1 MIDSKAAIEALKEIE
16 HELTEALVGLPGDN
30 VMVSVYNRRID
41 AIDAAIRALGRVDF
55 FETRPNYLRG
65 QFL

>member
-16 HELTEALVGLPGDN
+16 HELTEALAGLPRDN

-55 FETRPNYLRG
+55 FET
-65 QFL
+65 

>member
-16 HELTEALVGLPGDN
+16 AELTEALVGLPRDN

-41 AIDAAIRALGRVDF
+41 AIDVAIQAIREVEWFA
-55 FETRPNYLRG
+55 T
-65 QFL
+65 

>member
-1 MIDSKAAIEALKEIE
+1 MIDSKAAIEALKEVE
-16 HELTEALVGLPGDN
+16 EELTEALVGLPRDN

-55 FETRPNYLRG
+55 FET
-65 QFL
+65 

>member
-16 HELTEALVGLPGDN
+16 QELTEALVGLPRDN

-41 AIDAAIRALGRVDF
+41 AIDVAIQAIREVEWFA
-55 FETRPNYLRG
+55 T
-65 QFL
+65 